1 MATQTWIQIDPIY
14 NEGTAQHS
22 KGPIVCGNTQGESFG
37 AINIVVWN
45 LDFPTS
51 LFSTPI

>member
-1 MATQTWIQIDPIY
+1 MRGLLNIQRDLL
-14 NEGTAQHS
+14 S
-22 KGPIVCGNTQGESFG
+22 GNTQGESFG